1 MAIAARKNWPGML
14 LWAGLVVLSVPIGV
28 YALHYWSGDPA
39 LLPFELRVNLLHN
52 PPAFVLHTSFGGLA
66 LLLAPWQFVG
76 RVRRHHPHVH
86 RWIGRL
92 YVGCVLISGLA
103 AYPVA
108 LGTIAGP
115 VAAAGFSLMATVWL
129 ATTLIAWRAARR
141 RAFAAHRRWMV
152 RSFALSLSAVT
163 LRVAL
168 LAPTFW
174 QVEFMPFY
182 RSTAWLSWMVNLL
195 LAELWLRRSE
205 RPARQLV
212 AAGPQG
218 VDGAGTRSHT
228 SSARE

>member
-1 MAIAARKNWPGML
+1 
-14 LWAGLVVLSVPIGV
+14 
-28 YALHYWSGDPA
+28 
-39 LLPFELRVNLLHN
+39 
-52 PPAFVLHTSFGGLA
+52 
-66 LLLAPWQFVG
+66 
-76 RVRRHHPHVH
+76 
-86 RWIGRL
+86 
-92 YVGCVLISGLA
+92 
-103 AYPVA
+103 
-108 LGTIAGP
+108 
-115 VAAAGFSLMATVWL
+115 
-129 ATTLIAWRAARR
+129 
-141 RAFAAHRRWMV
+141 MV